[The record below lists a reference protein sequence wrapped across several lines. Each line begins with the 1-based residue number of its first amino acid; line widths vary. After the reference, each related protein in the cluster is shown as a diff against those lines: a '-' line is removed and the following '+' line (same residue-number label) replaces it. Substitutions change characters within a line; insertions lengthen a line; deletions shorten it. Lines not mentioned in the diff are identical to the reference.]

1 MKKEKRAKTLLGLFL
16 PEFWP
21 DVRKI
26 IEECKLMS
34 EATKA
39 ISPDYLVDIDFVFE
53 RGDRMVVYR
62 EFIHAMNKKMLKYK
76 LSVVIIYLA
85 EHSNLAESKYLKT
98 RINTIRQGFKR
109 HKKVY
114 S

>member
-1 MKKEKRAKTLLGLFL
+1 MKKEKRAKTLVGLFL

-21 DVRKI
+21 DVRNIVK
-26 IEECKLMS
+26 ECNLMS

-39 ISPDYLVDIDFVFE
+39 ISPDYLVDIEFVFE

-62 EFIHAMNKKMLKYK
+62 EFVHALNKGMLRHK
-76 LSVVIIYLA
+76 LSVVITYLA
-85 EHSNLAESKYLKT
+85 EHSNLADSENLQL
-98 RINTIRQGFKR
+98 RINAIRQGFKR
-109 HKKVY
+109 HKKNF

>member
-1 MKKEKRAKTLLGLFL
+1 MNNSKRVKTLLGLFL

-21 DVRKI
+21 DIRSI

-39 ISPDYLVDIDFVFE
+39 VKPDYLVDIEFVFE
-53 RGDRMVVYR
+53 RGDKMVVYR
-62 EFIHAMNKKMLKYK
+62 EFIHALNKGMLRYK
-76 LSVVIIYLA
+76 LGVVIAYMA
-85 EHSNLAESKYLKT
+85 EHSNLAENDCLQM
-98 RINTIRQGFKR
+98 RINAIRQGFKR
-109 HKKVY
+109 HRKTF

>member
-39 ISPDYLVDIDFVFE
+39 ISPDYLVDIEFVFE
-53 RGDRMVVYR
+53 RGDRMAVYR
-62 EFIHAMNKKMLKYK
+62 EFVHAMNKKMLRYK
-76 LSVVIIYLA
+76 LSVVITYLA
-85 EHSNLAESKYLKT
+85 EHSNLAESECLET

-109 HKKVY
+109 HKKNF

>member
-1 MKKEKRAKTLLGLFL
+1 MKKEKGAKTLLGLFL

-21 DVRKI
+21 DVRKN

-39 ISPDYLVDIDFVFE
+39 VNPDYLVDIEFVFE

-62 EFIHAMNKKMLKYK
+62 EFVHALNKKMFRYK
-76 LSVVIIYLA
+76 LSVVITYLA
-85 EHSNLAESKYLKT
+85 EHSNLAESEHLQT

-109 HKKVY
+109 HKKNF